1 MSPTDL
7 QRRLRERRHA
17 NTLNECLRV
26 LASVGID
33 ASAADALPLNE
44 VDLVWSRYRDELRAQ
59 SSETRRYP
67 EGDAAVQYG
76 GNTTCSRYVKMNGTA
91 ELILNGGGTVASN
104 SFSHLLA
111 LSGSA
116 YGLIASSPG
125 TTYFIKYTTTVW
137 APIGFSWTT
146 VPPQCTVSAPKI
158 TCTMLT
164 PFTVN

>member
-1 MSPTDL
+1 MLKRIGALSAVL
-7 QRRLRERRHA
+7 VA
-17 NTLNECLRV
+17 SV
-26 LASVGID
+26 LAVMLGAAPAHADGAAVVGVPD
-33 ASAADALPLNE
+33 FVMTSNGGTVATCSASGYANWF
-44 VDLVWSRYRDELRAQ
+44 V
-59 SSETRRYP
+59 YP

-76 GNTTCSRYVKMNGTA
+76 GSTTCSRYVKMNGTA

-116 YGLIASSPG
+116 YGLIVSSPG
-125 TTYFIKYTTTVW
+125 TTYFIRYTTTVW

-164 PFTVN
+164 PFTVS